1 MNARNRANWRAE
13 MLIKVSPEIPEF
25 SDQLVSIFLEG
36 LVTFSRAFFLNELV
50 SFSLLCDK
58 LFGQT
63 LVTLC
68 LNFF

>member
-1 MNARNRANWRAE
+1 MNARNRADWRAE
-13 MLIKVSPEIPEF
+13 MLKKVSPEIPES

-36 LVTFSRAFFLNELV
+36 LVTFSREFFLNELV

-63 LVTLC
+63 LATFVFEFL
-68 LNFF
+68 